1 MQNLQVNEQ
10 RNKSREVFTFTKQHS
25 KSKKA
30 TITFKPWEIDLFIEF
45 SESLLNKKN
54 PRQKQGTYFK
64 KSNKMPSDVI
74 YLKSF
79 LLARYQYDEPKPLI
93 EKYNFILDEFYK
105 LSINQFYNLFKY
117 LKINNILVL
126 NSDSLFRV
134 LDKSNTIKNNLKEK
148 DTINKNSDFLTIIL

>member
-1 MQNLQVNEQ
+1 M
-10 RNKSREVFTFTKQHS
+10 FIFTKQRS

-30 TITFKPWEIDLFIEF
+30 IITFKPWEIDLFLEF
-45 SESLLNKKN
+45 SESLLTKKN
-54 PRQKQGTYFK
+54 QKQKQGAYFK

-79 LLARYQYDEPKPLI
+79 LLARYQYDDPKPLI

-105 LSINQFYNLFKY
+105 LSVNQFYNLFQY
-117 LKINNILVL
+117 LKLHNILEL
-126 NSDSLFRV
+126 NSDTLFRV
-134 LDKSNTIKNNLKEK
+134 LDKSNTLKNNLKEK

>member
-1 MQNLQVNEQ
+1 MYI
-10 RNKSREVFTFTKQHS
+10 FTKQLS

-45 SESLLNKKN
+45 SESLLSKKN
-54 PRQKQGTYFK
+54 QRQKQGTYFK
-64 KSNKMPSDVI
+64 KSNKMPTDVI

-79 LLARYQYDEPKPLI
+79 LLARYQYDDQKPLI

-105 LSINQFYNLFKY
+105 ISINQFYNIFKY
-117 LKINNILVL
+117 LKINNILEL
-126 NSDSLFRV
+126 NSDTLFRV
-134 LDKSNTIKNNLKEK
+134 LDKSNTLKNNLKEK